1 MTTTTVNDDQLRLF
15 IERIE
20 RLSEE
25 EKGIRDDKRDTYA
38 ELRSQG
44 YDPKIVR
51 KVIKLRA
58 MNPNDRAELDALL
71 DTYCCAVGLQMDL
84 PLGVAA

>member
-1 MTTTTVNDDQLRLF
+1 MTTTTDQQLRQY
-15 IERIE
+15 IERVE
-20 RLSEE
+20 QLKSEA
-25 EKGIRDDKRDTYA
+25 KGIGEDIRDTFMEA
-38 ELRSQG
+38 KSQG
-44 YDPKIVR
+44 YDPRIMR
-51 KVIKLRA
+51 QVIKLRA

>member
-1 MTTTTVNDDQLRLF
+1 MTAVADEQLKLF
-15 IERIE
+15 VERIE
-20 RLSEE
+20 RLISEQH
-25 EKGIRDDKRDTYA
+25 GLRDDLRDTYA

>member
-1 MTTTTVNDDQLRLF
+1 MVQATDQQLRLL
-15 IERIE
+15 IERVE
-20 RLSEE
+20 RLKEE
-25 EKGIRDDKRDTYA
+25 MKGIADDIRDTFSEA
-38 ELRSQG
+38 KSQG
-44 YDPKIVR
+44 YDPKIR
-51 KVIKLRA
+51 RQVIKLRA